1 MIFVIS
7 TKNLRSDEDRL
18 LDMETELWELN
29 FELGMPMWYWVF
41 EKLKNKK
48 TTQAIVL
55 TNKINSMKKKLSMS
69 NEYE

>member
-1 MIFVIS
+1 MIFVVS

-48 TTQAIVL
+48 ITQSIVL

>member
-1 MIFVIS
+1 MIFAVS
-7 TKNLRSDEDRL
+7 TKNLRSDEDKL

-48 TTQAIVL
+48 ITQAIVL